1 MSWESLFSE
10 DLLGENRGH
19 IPRHAKRYR
28 NFAAENDRLQ
38 AERIAAYGEYKYIAD
53 VQSGAFPADE
63 HLVGM
68 KDGEFEAFL
77 EGIE

>member
-1 MSWESLFSE
+1 MQTNPS
-10 DLLGENRGH
+10 GH
-19 IPRHAKRYR
+19 IPRHAKQYR
-28 NFAAENDRLQ
+28 NFAAKNDRLQ
-38 AERIAAYGEYKYIAD
+38 AERIAAYGEYIAD

-77 EGIE
+77 EGVE